1 MSEELARQVWALS
14 QEMAPQLA
22 EIRQRI
28 HKQPELGF
36 QEIETARL
44 VAQRLRELSLE
55 VHEGVAQTGVVGLL
69 RGKAADKAVGLR
81 ADMDALP
88 IQEKSTIPYRSQ
100 KPCVMHACGHDAH
113 VACLLGAAGILA
125 RLPTEISGLVKL
137 IFQPNEEDSPSGAL
151 AMLDDGVMDDPPV
164 NALVALHVAP
174 EIPSGVIGI
183 RTGPLLAE
191 ARDFEVHI
199 KGQGGHGAHPHRAID
214 AIVVA
219 AHFVSE
225 VQSIV
230 SRRVDPLQSAV
241 ISVGE
246 IHGGQA
252 DNVIADLVKLR
263 GTVRALDHQLGDGLV
278 GAVEDV
284 LLGVTRAAGA
294 EGVIRWTQ
302 GCEVLNNDAELA
314 EAVRRATIQ
323 LSGPES
329 VKSDIPQ
336 SMGGDDF
343 AYFLRRAPGVLFQLG
358 TNDGTE
364 RTSYPLHHPRFD
376 IDEKALAM
384 GAAVL
389 ALVAMNLLRED

>member
-1 MSEELARQVWALS
+1 
-14 QEMAPQLA
+14 MAPQLA
-22 EIRQRI
+22 ETRRRI
-28 HKQPELGF
+28 HKKPELGF
-36 QEIETARL
+36 QEIQTAQL
-44 VAQRLRELSLE
+44 VTQRLMELDLE
-55 VHEGVAQTGVVGLL
+55 VHEGVAQTGVVGLF
-69 RGKAADKAVGLR
+69 RGKAADKTVGLR

-88 IQEKSTIPYRSQ
+88 IQEKNTIPYRSQ
-100 KPCVMHACGHDAH
+100 KPGVMHACGHDAH
-113 VACLLGAAGILA
+113 VACLLGAAEILA
-125 RLPTEISGLVKL
+125 RLPVELSGLVKL

-151 AMLDDGVMDDPPV
+151 AMLDAGVMDDPPV
-164 NALVALHVAP
+164 NALVALHVDP

-183 RTGPLLAE
+183 RSGPLLAE

-199 KGQGGHGAHPHRAID
+199 QGQGGHGAHPHQAID

-219 AHFVSE
+219 AHFISE
-225 VQSIV
+225 IQSIV
-230 SRRVDPLQSAV
+230 SRRVDPLQPAV
-241 ISVGE
+241 VSVGE

-263 GTVRALDHQLGDGLV
+263 GTVRALDPRVGDGLV
-278 GAVEDV
+278 GAVEGV
-284 LLGVTRAAGA
+284 LRGVTRAAGA
-294 EGVIRWTQ
+294 EGAIRWTQ

-329 VKSDIPQ
+329 LNSDIPQ
-336 SMGGDDF
+336 SLGGDDF
-343 AYFLRRAPGVLFQLG
+343 AYFLRQAPGVLFLLG

-376 IDEKALAM
+376 IDEEALAM

-389 ALVAMNLLRED
+389 ALVALNLLSED